1 MKYEIKNRV
10 SGDLIFS
17 CEADSLKSA
26 VRIAIELKANLSGAN
41 LSGANLSW
49 ANLSWANLSG
59 AKNKAISIYGLK
71 FPIVVSEEKV
81 FIGCVSYTHEEAK
94 KVSFE
99 DVEKFKIEENEFEEI
114 KTIYTTVFE
123 ILSRQTKKC

>member
-41 LSGANLSW
+41 LSRVDLSW
-49 ANLSWANLSG
+49 ADLSG